1 LDRRISE
8 SRRRF
13 LSDESRDWVEW
24 GVISDDQRDEIL
36 GSYAVAHRLPA
47 VILIL
52 GTLMVGIGVL
62 SFIAANWQWL
72 PAWFK
77 ITMISGGYIASV
89 AGAYFCERSRRYIAS
104 EVLLFFSGFLFMGG
118 FALNSQVFHIDMEIT
133 GVLSVWLVAFAPTL
147 LISRNIPIYV
157 LYEAVALIFLN
168 IFCAG
173 LESSR
178 YIWREYE
185 SSGLMAPLSLGLL
198 KPALLTVFLV
208 AVAWWMRF
216 KPGSALTSGGSKV
229 KMFFLGGSTRAIF
242 WSNFFI
248 INWFTWMC
256 IIHNRGNGPLP
267 FIFSILFIG
276 IAIETMSYILDAGDL
291 DLQGLICIAAAGFAL
306 TFEFMW
312 EKRYYSHYTNDEEL
326 LAYNTL
332 IWGIALAVYLA
343 YRIFRRQ
350 RFGGLSVFLFCALLA
365 RWYFDMF
372 QSFSSKSL
380 FFTIGGFILIAIAFA
395 YWMWSRYFGGVGGA
409 GGAAV
414 TDETDAPSGDGGG
427 ENDDDRS

>member
-8 SRRRF
+8 SRRKF
-13 LSDESRDWVEW
+13 LSDESRDWVER
-24 GVISDDQRDEIL
+24 GVISGGQRDEIL

-52 GTLMVGIGVL
+52 GALMVGIGVL

-72 PAWFK
+72 PAWLK
-77 ITMISGGYIASV
+77 IAMISGGYIASV
-89 AGAYFCERSRRYIAS
+89 AGAYFCERSRRETAS
-104 EVLLFFSGFLFMGG
+104 SVLLFFSGFLFMGA
-118 FALNSQVFHIDMEIT
+118 FALNSQVFHIDMNIT

-168 IFCAG
+168 IFCAELG
-173 LESSR
+173 SSR
-178 YIWREYE
+178 YLWREYE
-185 SSGLMAPLSLGLL
+185 NFSLMALPSPELL
-198 KPALLTVFLV
+198 KPVLLMVFLV

-216 KPGSALTSGGSKV
+216 RPVNALTPGGSKV

-256 IIHNRGNGPLP
+256 VIHSRGNGPLP
-267 FIFSILFIG
+267 FILSILFIG
-276 IAIETMSYILDAGDL
+276 IVIEAMSCKLDAGDL

-312 EKRYYSHYTNDEEL
+312 EERYYWRHARFAGEGEL
-326 LAYNTL
+326 LTYTL
-332 IWGIALAVYLA
+332 ISGIAL
-343 YRIFRRQ
+343 
-350 RFGGLSVFLFCALLA
+350 SV
-365 RWYFDMF
+365 
-372 QSFSSKSL
+372 
-380 FFTIGGFILIAIAFA
+380 
-395 YWMWSRYFGGVGGA
+395 
-409 GGAAV
+409 
-414 TDETDAPSGDGGG
+414 
-427 ENDDDRS
+427 